1 MVYIKDYLHEC
12 NEWKLPRNKKCYAMS
27 QTRLR
32 FMDDLIVE
40 QHKENS
46 QDGEEGENGAGEDL
60 PLRLNFFETFIVH
73 I

>member
-1 MVYIKDYLHEC
+1 VL
-12 NEWKLPRNKKCYAMS
+12 RNVTDKVEIY
-27 QTRLR
+27 
-32 FMDDLIVE
+32 MDDLIVE
-40 QHKENS
+40 RRKENS